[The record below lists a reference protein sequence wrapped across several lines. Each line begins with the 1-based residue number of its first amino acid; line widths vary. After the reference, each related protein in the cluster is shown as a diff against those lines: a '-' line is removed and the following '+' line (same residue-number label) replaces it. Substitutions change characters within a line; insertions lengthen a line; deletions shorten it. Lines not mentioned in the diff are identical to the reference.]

1 MDLDPPPLSNGQTWK
16 KMPKSYGKP
25 IHSRATWEKKS
36 PKPSWQAF
44 TPPPPTFRAM
54 SIWQHISKRGF
65 PNLRFTNLGK
75 GLGKYLEHSTC
86 TGIVNDENDVD
97 DKKCFGRCLGSP
109 LRGTVNSSVRP
120 PALQRFRHHQSCFH
134 HYHHSEDYF
143 DHRHYH
149 CSQCCMLEEGLVW
162 IPFHSGRPNDLL
174 FPPPSRPNCT

>member
-1 MDLDPPPLSNGQTWK
+1 
-16 KMPKSYGKP
+16 
-25 IHSRATWEKKS
+25 
-36 PKPSWQAF
+36 
-44 TPPPPTFRAM
+44 M

-120 PALQRFRHHQSCFH
+120 PALQRSRHHQSCFH
-134 HYHHSEDYF
+134 HHHHSEDHF

>member
-1 MDLDPPPLSNGQTWK
+1 
-16 KMPKSYGKP
+16 MPYIFGKLWHLA
-25 IHSRATWEKKS
+25 IIWVIRKAFQCILQGVRILLAKYTRIS
-36 PKPSWQAF
+36 PTSEND
-44 TPPPPTFRAM
+44 
-54 SIWQHISKRGF
+54 S
-65 PNLRFTNLGK
+65 
-75 GLGKYLEHSTC
+75 YLEHRTC
-86 TGIVNDENDVD
+86 RGNVNDENDAD
-97 DKKCFGRCLGSP
+97 DKKCFGRCHGSP

-120 PALQRFRHHQSCFH
+120 PALQRSRHHQSCFH